1 MKQLRDTLFFFV
13 ASCILVFFMNAYSS
27 YQYVSKVIS
36 TENGF
41 DKTCVRLFL
50 PIATSLHEKYDF
62 PLCLPSVLPDS
73 SSGDKWSVRADTGSN
88 SFSLEFYLNESGEP
102 LGKTMAD
109 YKFLLTG
116 NSVFPSQIPFFESFK
131 NTGISET
138 EVKLSEDISA
148 KKYTLP
154 QDTLGNT
161 AVTWEKNGWL
171 FFVVASSSNDE
182 LGALNI
188 SSNILSEFH
197 DFPGKYGV
205 FIYGQTANEPYLF
218 CFWEVNNSCFYE
230 MNYFGSFYDA
240 ILLLES
246 IIEIK

>member
-131 NTGISET
+131 NTGSQKPSQT
-138 EVKLSEDISA
+138 FGRYKR
-148 KKYTLP
+148 KKIHTS
-154 QDTLGNT
+154 TR
-161 AVTWEKNGWL
+161 
-171 FFVVASSSNDE
+171 
-182 LGALNI
+182 
-188 SSNILSEFH
+188 
-197 DFPGKYGV
+197 
-205 FIYGQTANEPYLF
+205 
-218 CFWEVNNSCFYE
+218 
-230 MNYFGSFYDA
+230 YFR
-240 ILLLES
+240 
-246 IIEIK
+246 